1 MDNCLL
7 SMIYE
12 PMSFTMKTWNGIKNY
27 FQRYFFKFHMPL
39 IFKKSENEHQKHAIS
54 NPRRVNCGR
63 LRIIRSFFSD
73 R

>member
-1 MDNCLL
+1 
-7 SMIYE
+7 
-12 PMSFTMKTWNGIKNY
+12 
-27 FQRYFFKFHMPL
+27 MPL

-73 R
+73 RWVRSVRKLLIAKSPGYRHHGRWGYSK